1 MPQPAPSSRPNSPLD
16 LLSLSRLLWTSSPP
30 DSTSRSLNDTWI
42 RSSTTTSSLQDRQ
55 PPAASPAALQAE
67 LELLRKENHLLIEEN
82 ARYSEVLPQLQQE
95 LMSINAELRTNVA
108 AKEDIERV
116 IRELSN
122 QKQSLRSSL
131 LDMYDLVR
139 TNSARRRALRSAI
152 VILALSLALL
162 MGVIF
167 LGELRVTAVV
177 ARGLVILCAAFVV
190 MAWALPPAP
199 PRDPPP

>member
-1 MPQPAPSSRPNSPLD
+1 
-16 LLSLSRLLWTSSPP
+16 
-30 DSTSRSLNDTWI
+30 
-42 RSSTTTSSLQDRQ
+42 
-55 PPAASPAALQAE
+55 
-67 LELLRKENHLLIEEN
+67 
-82 ARYSEVLPQLQQE
+82 
-95 LMSINAELRTNVA
+95 MSINAELRTNVA